1 MCDMSQTILQ
11 RNATINFITS
21 SGNSIF
27 QTTRRRISSGKSL
40 FQTNGSSII
49 SSGGSLIQTMSE
61 SMGSIQQRTSSFL
74 RRHPIQFRRDNEAI
88 SDADELSNVGLAV
101 GSLHG
106 RPQKVTESPHTDMR
120 PENVIVGIP
129 HAKRRGFPAKMMSTE
144 EAQAIRNEHEHP
156 KPLPLQRTS
165 GLSDEDT
172 ASIEDAKHILV
183 EGIIAEEDAA
193 SIEASINITVEEIMK
208 LEALED
214 EVRSQ
219 GMFTPHV

>member
-1 MCDMSQTILQ
+1 
-11 RNATINFITS
+11 
-21 SGNSIF
+21 
-27 QTTRRRISSGKSL
+27 
-40 FQTNGSSII
+40 
-49 SSGGSLIQTMSE
+49 
-61 SMGSIQQRTSSFL
+61 
-74 RRHPIQFRRDNEAI
+74 
-88 SDADELSNVGLAV
+88 
-101 GSLHG
+101 
-106 RPQKVTESPHTDMR
+106 
-120 PENVIVGIP
+120 
-129 HAKRRGFPAKMMSTE
+129 MSTE

-183 EGIIAEEDAA
+183 EGIIAEEDVA